1 MMQQMGLLPKAN
13 GFGFKALVLADVM
26 AGKAMKVLQRH

>member
-1 MMQQMGLLPKAN
+1 MEQMGMVPKAT
-13 GFGFKALVLADVM
+13 GFAFKALVLADVM